1 MKFLKP
7 ILFLALILPLTVS
20 SQCRSF
26 TKKRC
31 MPQLDGFEQNDSFN
45 SAVLIPGDEAEL
57 LLTFYEGKDY
67 RLVVCAHP
75 ILGQVA
81 WELVDTSEK
90 LIYKNTSEDGS
101 KKDSFDFKVSN
112 TQQLLLRVQ
121 VPKSESTLI
130 HEGCVSIMSG
140 TKDI

>member
-1 MKFLKP
+1 MKSFKTL
-7 ILFLALILPLTVS
+7 LILAILLPLAAS

-31 MPQLDGFEQNDSFN
+31 MPQLDGYEQNDSFN

-75 ILGQVA
+75 ILGQVQ
-81 WELVDTSEK
+81 WELLDTSEK
-90 LIYKNTSEDGS
+90 SIFKNTSDDGTKS
-101 KKDSFDFKVSN
+101 DSFDFKVSN
-112 TQQLLLRVQ
+112 TQQLVLRVK